1 MGAQGHAAA
10 GGTPTDKVRIC
21 SAVCGALSA
30 ACTGCAPLLGFLC
43 GMLLLSLDTGRGPRC
58 KQPQE
63 VQRALTQADESKRR
77 ACNLLWRAHLQKPP
91 RATACSDVIL

>member
-43 GMLLLSLDTGRGPRC
+43 GMLLLSLDTGRGP
-58 KQPQE
+58 
-63 VQRALTQADESKRR
+63 
-77 ACNLLWRAHLQKPP
+77 
-91 RATACSDVIL
+91 